1 MLDGVAQ
8 GLGRYAPAGLAMTEQ
23 QAMQIAQQEY
33 ARLILDGMGIFLI
46 AEAWGIERQYP
57 GSMGALSLDLIW
69 IDTPERLKQRGL
81 LSEPYVLAEMAKQI
95 MEMGF
100 EEEEQQPVGRGQS
113 GFGQVRYLQQVAPS

>member
-1 MLDGVAQ
+1 
-8 GLGRYAPAGLAMTEQ
+8 MTEQ
-23 QAMQIAQQEY
+23 QAMQIAQREY
-33 ARLILDGMGIFLI
+33 SRLILDNMGIFLI

-57 GSMGALSLDLIW
+57 ASMEALSLDIVW

-113 GFGQVRYLQQVAPS
+113 GLGQVRYLQQVAPA